1 MTITLN
7 HEKIKKYL
15 QRIAKTKPFI
25 NKFNWEGM
33 NFPSD
38 NVDWKQSE
46 KNVTSALNVLY
57 AKKWKYILLVF
68 QNITQIVQNK
78 LFF

>member
-7 HEKIKKYL
+7 HEKIKKDL

-33 NFPSD
+33 NFPSN

>member
-7 HEKIKKYL
+7 PEKIKKDL

-25 NKFNWEGM
+25 NTFNWEGM
-33 NFPSD
+33 NFPSN
-38 NVDWKQSE
+38 NVNWKQSE

-57 AKKWKYILLVF
+57 AKK
-68 QNITQIVQNK
+68 
-78 LFF
+78 